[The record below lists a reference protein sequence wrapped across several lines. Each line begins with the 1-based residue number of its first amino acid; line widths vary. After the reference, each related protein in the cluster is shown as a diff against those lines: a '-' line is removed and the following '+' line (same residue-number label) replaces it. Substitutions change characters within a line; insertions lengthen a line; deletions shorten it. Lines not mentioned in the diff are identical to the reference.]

1 MPHRELQ
8 RLQEV
13 HRYLKLKISKES
25 ELQEIAEFAAQI
37 CGTPIALITLIDHDT
52 QYVKFRVGTDLA
64 ETTRTD
70 AFCSHVIT
78 QDEVLI
84 VPNTGLD
91 SRFSNNPL
99 RKGKTDIQF
108 YAGAPLKT
116 QDGMNLGSLCVIDH
130 QARQLTDVQVNMLTI
145 LAKQV
150 IHILEFDL
158 SLQIL
163 KDQYLETKKNEI
175 TLRSVFESSGSCHML
190 LDLDLNMLFF
200 NKTVYDV
207 MLDTYKKELVV
218 GNSIMEIIDTDFRDE
233 FLSNINRA
241 LAGESIT
248 RESSLRH
255 EGKVYFWRFN
265 YFPAYNSAHEIIGVS
280 YNATDVT
287 DIKTAEAQTIEHEQ
301 MLKAIAFMQAHE
313 IRKPVS
319 SILGL
324 MNLIKLDPELA
335 AKEEIMM
342 MDLAVAELDASIK
355 KIVSS
360 ASAS

>member
-13 HRYLKLKISKES
+13 NRYLKLKISKEG

-37 CGTPIALITLIDHDT
+37 CGTPIALITLIDDDT
-52 QYVKFRVGTDLA
+52 QFIKFRVGTDLT
-64 ETTRTD
+64 ETTRAD
-70 AFCSHVIT
+70 AFCSHVIS
-78 QDEVLI
+78 QNEVLI
-84 VPNTGLD
+84 VPDTGLD
-91 SRFSNNPL
+91 SRFINNPL

-116 QDGMNLGSLCVIDH
+116 HDGMNLGSLCVIDH
-130 QARQLTDVQVNMLTI
+130 KARQLTDVQVNMLTI

-163 KDQYLETKKNEI
+163 KDQYIETKRNEI
-175 TLRSVFESSGSCHML
+175 TLRSLFESSGSCQML
-190 LDLDLNMLFF
+190 VDRQLNLVFF
-200 NKTVYDV
+200 NKAIYDF
-207 MLDTYKKELVV
+207 MINNYQRKLVV
-218 GNSIMEIIDTDFRDE
+218 GNRITDVIGDDFMEESLRNFKLA
-233 FLSNINRA
+233 LS
-241 LAGESIT
+241 GQSIT
-248 RESSLRH
+248 REFHL
-255 EGKVYFWRFN
+255 ENAGEILWWQFN
-265 YFPAYNSAHEIIGVS
+265 YTPAYNPEGEIIGVS
-280 YNATDVT
+280 YNATNVT
-287 DIKTAEAQTIEHEQ
+287 DVKTARAETIEHEQ

-324 MNLIKLDPELA
+324 MSLIKLDD
-335 AKEEIMM
+335 
-342 MDLAVAELDASIK
+342 DLAQKDEIVLMERAVIELDTVIK

-360 ASAS
+360 ATAG